1 MGFFALAHDGAA
13 LLLIGM
19 WLGSAL
25 WTYTDARERFADAE
39 RPARVL
45 AAAVVLPLATPLLYA
60 LLRPAETVGERR
72 ARELK
77 CRLLEEALSPGERCL
92 VCRTPVEADF
102 LRCPGCAA
110 ELRRPCP
117 KCRAPLRLHW
127 SACPH
132 CASELAPG
140 SGRLGLVA

>member
-1 MGFFALAHDGAA
+1 MGFFALVHSGAA
-13 LLLIGM
+13 LLLIGT
-19 WLGSAL
+19 WLGSTL

-39 RPARVL
+39 RPAQL
-45 AAAVVLPLATPLLYA
+45 IMAALVLPLATPLLYA

-77 CRLLEEALSPGERCL
+77 CRMLEEELAPGERCL
-92 VCRTPVEADF
+92 VCRTPIDDDF

-117 KCRAPLRLHW
+117 ECRTPLRLHW

-132 CASELAPG
+132 CASEVAPHDE
-140 SGRLGLVA
+140 RLRLVA

>member
-1 MGFFALAHDGAA
+1 MGLFALVHDGAA

-19 WLGSAL
+19 WLGPAL
-25 WTYTDARERFADAE
+25 WTYTDAQQRFADAE
-39 RPARVL
+39 RPARLLV
-45 AAAVVLPLATPLLYA
+45 AAVVLPLATPLLYA
-60 LLRPAETVGERR
+60 LLRPTETLVERR

-77 CRLLEEALSPGERCL
+77 CRLLEETLSPAERCL

-117 KCRAPLRLHW
+117 ECRAPLRLHW
-127 SACPH
+127 SACPY
-132 CASELAPG
+132 CAAELAPE
-140 SGRLGLVA
+140 SRRLPLVA